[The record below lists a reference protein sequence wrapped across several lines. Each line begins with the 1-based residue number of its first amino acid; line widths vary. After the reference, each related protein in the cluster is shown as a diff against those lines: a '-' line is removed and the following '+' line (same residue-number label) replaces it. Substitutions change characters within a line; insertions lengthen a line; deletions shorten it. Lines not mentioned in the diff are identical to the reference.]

1 MTLTIFLPSTSFC
14 QIFEALYGF
23 STSPACLMLLNMSP
37 SWTGLFCALWTP
49 TNQDGRLIESALAHN
64 LAFLKRHGVNGLLA
78 LGSTGEFLRLE
89 PRSGGRSRKSVARL
103 CSPLR
108 LMINISE
115 LRPTEVAEMGRFA
128 RGIGAEAVSL
138 LPPYFYPLAQDDL
151 VEFFVRA
158 AEAAQLPLFLY
169 NFPERTGNRIAS
181 GDHAAVAQRVP
192 VAGVKAER
200 QRVCLSR
207 AARGARA
214 QERFCRLDRR
224 RYAAARSGRAW
235 ESTVVLAA

>member
-1 MTLTIFLPSTSFC
+1 M
-14 QIFEALYGF
+14 
-23 STSPACLMLLNMSP
+23 
-37 SWTGLFCALWTP
+37 WTP
-49 TNQDGRLIESALAHN
+49 TDQDGRLIESALAQN

-89 PRSGGRSRKSVARL
+89 PEERRKVAEKVARI

-158 AEAAQLPLFLY
+158 GEAAQLPLFLY
-169 NFPERTGNRIAS
+169 NFPERTGNRIALETMPLWPS
-181 GDHAAVAQRVP
+181 ACRSQASNRAAVSLPITGRSSSSGGRQGFVVMTGADTRLPEAVAMGVDGCVSGLTNAVP
-192 VAGVKAER
+192 DLVWPS
-200 QRVCLSR
+200 L
-207 AARGARA
+207 ARH
-214 QERFCRLDRR
+214 E
-224 RYAAARSGRAW
+224 
-235 ESTVVLAA
+235 